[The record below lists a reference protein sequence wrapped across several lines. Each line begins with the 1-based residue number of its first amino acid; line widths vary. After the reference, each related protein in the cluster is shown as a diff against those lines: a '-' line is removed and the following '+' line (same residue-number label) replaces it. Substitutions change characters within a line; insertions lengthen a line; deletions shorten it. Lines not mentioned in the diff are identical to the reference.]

1 MPDLIREAQFPT
13 ISDVKLKTNL
23 LKGPHK
29 IELLSYLLEAVL
41 CPLSRDTTICP
52 SSAWGGLFLFI
63 PLIPLQTSIMVS
75 LAGPREPEK
84 RAFNGKY

>member
-52 SSAWGGLFLFI
+52 SSA
-63 PLIPLQTSIMVS
+63 
-75 LAGPREPEK
+75 
-84 RAFNGKY
+84 